1 MKLLLGFSRAVDA
14 ANRTI
19 GRAAS
24 WLILVAI
31 LVSAGN
37 ALMRK
42 LFDMSSNAWLELQ
55 WQLFGAVFLLC
66 AAWTLLTNE
75 HIRIDIVSNALPKR
89 VRDGI
94 DVFGHV
100 VFLLP
105 FTLVMIVTSVPFF
118 LSSYRVDEQSMN
130 AGGLPIW
137 PAKFLV
143 VAGFVLLFL
152 QALSELIKRIAI
164 MAGTIPDPHLAS
176 EGPAAI
182 AVLDR
187 SAIGPQVPSA
197 RDPSPRDPAPLER
210 PASKD
215 SSSL

>member
-14 ANRTI
+14 MNRAI

-24 WLILVAI
+24 WLILGAI

-118 LSSYRVDEQSMN
+118 LASYRVDEQSMN

-152 QALSELIKRIAI
+152 QALSELVKRIGI

-176 EGPAAI
+176 EAPAAI
-182 AVLDR
+182 AALDR
-187 SAIGPQVPSA
+187 SALGPP
-197 RDPSPRDPAPLER
+197 DPSPRDPAPQDR

>member
-1 MKLLLGFSRAVDA
+1 MKVLLGFSRAVDA
-14 ANRTI
+14 MNRTI
-19 GRAAS
+19 GRAAA
-24 WLILVAI
+24 WLILLAI

-37 ALMRK
+37 AIVRK

-55 WQLFGAVFLLC
+55 WHLFGAVFLLC

-118 LSSYRVDEQSMN
+118 LASYRVGEQSMN
-130 AGGLPIW
+130 AGGLPLW

-143 VAGFVLLFL
+143 LAGFVLLFL

-164 MAGTIPDPHLAS
+164 LAGAIPDPHVP
-176 EGPAAI
+176 GHIPAAI
-182 AVLDR
+182 AVPEQPL
-187 SAIGPQVPSA
+187 ATGPQ
-197 RDPSPRDPAPLER
+197 DAP
-210 PASKD
+210 KN
-215 SSSL
+215 

>member
-14 ANRTI
+14 MNRTI
-19 GRAAS
+19 GRAAA
-24 WLILVAI
+24 WLILAAI
-31 LVSAGN
+31 LISAGN
-37 ALMRK
+37 AIMRK

-118 LSSYRVDEQSMN
+118 LASYRVDEQSMN
-130 AGGLPIW
+130 AGGLPVW

-152 QALSELIKRIAI
+152 QALSELVKRIAI
-164 MAGTIPDPHLAS
+164 MAGTIPDPLLGGEA
-176 EGPAAI
+176 PAAI
-182 AVLDR
+182 AALDR
-187 SAIGPQVPSA
+187 SALGPP
-197 RDPSPRDPAPLER
+197 DPSPEDPARRDR
-210 PASKD
+210 PASNNP
-215 SSSL
+215 SSL

>member
-1 MKLLLGFSRAVDA
+1 MKVLLGFSRAVDA
-14 ANRTI
+14 MNRTI
-19 GRAAS
+19 GRAAA
-24 WLILVAI
+24 WLILLAI

-37 ALMRK
+37 AIVRK
-42 LFDMSSNAWLELQ
+42 IFDMSSNAWLELQ

-89 VRDGI
+89 VRDSI

-118 LSSYRVDEQSMN
+118 LASYRVGEQSMN
-130 AGGLPIW
+130 AGGLPLW

-143 VAGFVLLFL
+143 LAGFVLLFL

-164 MAGTIPDPHLAS
+164 LAGTIPDPHVP
-176 EGPAAI
+176 GHIPAAI
-182 AVLDR
+182 AVPEQP
-187 SAIGPQVPSA
+187 AATGPQ
-197 RDPSPRDPAPLER
+197 D
-210 PASKD
+210 ASTI
-215 SSSL
+215 